1 MYRTVNADLSDLEDV
16 FYDVI
21 AFFSPAD
28 IKSLFDNFPDFE
40 QNDTRIA
47 GWGAQQ
53 TRPFWAKLNQQHS
66 STYTR
71 FTVMTAAI
79 EAYIKSL

>member
-1 MYRTVNADLSDLEDV
+1 VCSDIKKPSIPTFLSDNNISFTEAIMYRTVNADLSDLEEV

-28 IKSLFDNFPDFE
+28 IKSLFDNFPEFK

-47 GWGAQQ
+47 GWGPQQ
-53 TRPFWAKLNQQHS
+53 TRPFL
-66 STYTR
+66 R
-71 FTVMTAAI
+71 LI
-79 EAYIKSL
+79 